1 MDERWRKQPPYDK
14 IDLPRYQTSGFR
26 PHFELLE
33 MIGGVNFEA
42 GREVFGSR
50 GYFLTGPAVLLNQA
64 LINYGLAFLMKDGR
78 MMGVFVPSCSCSHD
92 GMSSCSS
99 EERN

>member
-1 MDERWRKQPPYDK
+1 MSD
-14 IDLPRYQTSGFR
+14 GFR

-42 GREVFGSR
+42 GHDVAGHR

-64 LINYGLAFLMKDGR
+64 LY
-78 MMGVFVPSCSCSHD
+78 
-92 GMSSCSS
+92 
-99 EERN
+99 